1 MNSRNRF
8 LKISGTRGRVV
19 LRAFSL
25 IELLV
30 VISII
35 AVLAGLVVGVAPVAS
50 KRMRE
55 ARIRAELAALV
66 TAIESYKARY
76 GVYPPD
82 NYNPATR
89 TTNPVLNP
97 LFYELTG
104 VLVDNNPSNPSLL
117 TADDGLSIKPETFL
131 QYFGREGVLN
141 STPRIPVADP
151 VQQNR
156 LDREQK
162 RKLVRREFKPGQF
175 AEIFRSRNDPGYVDL
190 EVLAVGFATDASGKK
205 GSGFPWPLQQAA
217 PVPSNPGLNPWR
229 YVSTN
234 PTNNPGRFDLW
245 AEIREKNR
253 TNIVG
258 NW

>member
-1 MNSRNRF
+1 MNPRNRF
-8 LKISGTRGRVV
+8 LWISGTRGRVV

-35 AVLAGLVVGVAPVAS
+35 AVLAGLVVGVAPVAG

-82 NYNPATR
+82 NHNPATR

-104 VLVDNNPSNPSLL
+104 VLVDNNPSNPSLV
-117 TADDGLSIKPETFL
+117 TADDGLSIRPETFL

-151 VQQNR
+151 VRQNR
-156 LDREQK
+156 LDRTEAQAGPA
-162 RKLVRREFKPGQF
+162 RVQARSVRRDLPQPQRPG
-175 AEIFRSRNDPGYVDL
+175 ICRSRGACGRLLDRCVWQEGFGIPVAPPAGGPGAQQSRP
-190 EVLAVGFATDASGKK
+190 EPLALCLHEPDQQSGAVRSL
-205 GSGFPWPLQQAA
+205 G
-217 PVPSNPGLNPWR
+217 
-229 YVSTN
+229 
-234 PTNNPGRFDLW
+234 
-245 AEIREKNR
+245 
-253 TNIVG
+253 
-258 NW
+258 

>member
-1 MNSRNRF
+1 MNPRTILFLTSGRRSRA
-8 LKISGTRGRVV
+8 V
-19 LRAFSL
+19 RAFSL

-35 AVLAGLVVGVAPVAS
+35 AVLAGLVVGVAPVAG

-55 ARIRAELAALV
+55 SRIRAELAALV
-66 TAIESYKARY
+66 TAIESYKAKY

-82 NYNPATR
+82 NYNPTTR

-104 VLVDNNPSNPSLL
+104 VLVDNDPSNPRLV
-117 TADDGLSIKPETFL
+117 TADDGLSINPNTFL

-141 STPRIPVADP
+141 SIPRIKVADP

-156 LDREQK
+156 MDRDQK
-162 RKLVRREFKPGQF
+162 RRLVRREFKPSQF
-175 AEIFRSRNDPGYVDL
+175 AEIFRGRSDPGYVDL
-190 EVLAVGFATDASGKK
+190 EVLAVGFSTDASGKK
-205 GSGFPWPLQQAA
+205 GGGFPWPLQQAA

>member
-1 MNSRNRF
+1 MNPQTSFLLSSGPRSR
-8 LKISGTRGRVV
+8 VA
-19 LRAFSL
+19 RAFSL

-35 AVLAGLVVGVAPVAS
+35 AVLAGLVVGVAPVAG

-66 TAIESYKARY
+66 TAIESYKAKY

-82 NYNPATR
+82 NYNPTTR

-104 VLVDNNPSNPSLL
+104 VLVDNNPANPRLL
-117 TADDGLSIKPETFL
+117 TADDGLAIKPETFL
-131 QYFGREGVLN
+131 QFFGREGVLN
-141 STPRIPVADP
+141 SIPRIPVADP

-156 LDREQK
+156 LDRDQK

-175 AEIFRSRNDPGYVDL
+175 AEIFRGRTDPGYVDL

-245 AEIREKNR
+245 AEIRDKNR